1 MSFVLRK
8 ASKQAKKLRILFS
21 ASSGSGKTYGALKTA
36 YGLCGD
42 WSKICVIDTER
53 DSASLYADMGEFNT
67 IALDAPYTPERFIEA
82 IKAAEDAEMDVI
94 IIDSI
99 THEWSGSPGGC
110 LDLHAKL
117 GGSFQDWSKI
127 TPRHNKFIDAILT
140 SKCHV
145 FCTVRR
151 KEEYALS
158 TNANG
163 RLQVQKMGMGEVTR
177 DGFSYEMD
185 LVFEITNSN
194 HLTIASKDRTNLF
207 VNEPEFL
214 LSEKTGTT
222 LKEWAANGRLPI
234 EDALDQIRT
243 CTTAEDLYNIK
254 MAFTGLHENE
264 DFVMALKK
272 KKEELQQL
280 VK

>member
-8 ASKQAKKLRILFS
+8 ASKQAKKLRIGFS

-42 WSKICVIDTER
+42 WTKICVIDTER

-67 IALDAPYTPERFIEA
+67 INLNAPYTPERYIEA
-82 IKAAEDAEMDVI
+82 IKAAEDAGMEVI

-99 THEWSGSPGGC
+99 THEWNGEGGA
-110 LDLHAKL
+110 LAIHASL
-117 GGSFQDWSKI
+117 GGNFQNWNSV
-127 TPRHNKFIDAILT
+127 TPRHNAFINAILT

-158 TNANG
+158 TGSNG
-163 RLQVQKMGMGEVTR
+163 KMQVMKMGMGEVTR
-177 DGFSYEMD
+177 EGFTYEMD

-194 HLTIASKDRTNLF
+194 HLTVASKDRTNLF

-214 LSEKTGTT
+214 LSEKTGIT

-264 DFVMALKK
+264 DFVIALKK

>member
-67 IALDAPYTPERFIEA
+67 INLSAPYTPERFIEA
-82 IKAAEDAEMDVI
+82 IKAAEDAGMEVI
-94 IIDSI
+94 IVDSI
-99 THEWSGSPGGC
+99 THEWNGEGGC
-110 LDLHAKL
+110 LEIHNRL
-117 GGSFQDWSKI
+117 GGEFRHWGVV
-127 TPRHNKFIDAILT
+127 TPRHNRFIDAILT

-158 TNANG
+158 SSG
-163 RLQVQKMGMGEVTR
+163 SGKMQVLKMGMGEVTR
-177 DGFSYEMD
+177 DGKKI
-185 LVFEITNSN
+185 LV
-194 HLTIASKDRTNLF
+194 
-207 VNEPEFL
+207 
-214 LSEKTGTT
+214 T
-222 LKEWAANGRLPI
+222 LP
-234 EDALDQIRT
+234 
-243 CTTAEDLYNIK
+243 
-254 MAFTGLHENE
+254 
-264 DFVMALKK
+264 
-272 KKEELQQL
+272 
-280 VK
+280 